1 MTAEGQKS
9 EVGDRRSEIG
19 GRRSEDCAD
28 PTSDLR
34 PLTSD
39 LRQGRG
45 KPIRIVIADDHHLVR
60 QGFRAMLSRQP
71 SMEVVAEASTAQ
83 EAIEQY
89 TRHQPDILLLDL
101 RFPDQNGTVAIRAI
115 RKQFVNARIIVLTS
129 FDNEEDI
136 YRSLQAGAKG
146 YLLKDVTLE
155 ELVDCIVKVHEG
167 QTCVPPPIAAK
178 LAERT
183 ATPELTDRELVVL
196 IRIAAGRSNKEIA
209 ADLNIVE
216 GTVKTHVNHILSKLG
231 VTDRTQ
237 ATLIALKRG
246 LVRQ

>member
-1 MTAEGQKS
+1 MTTDAG
-9 EVGDRRSEIG
+9 
-19 GRRSEDCAD
+19 
-28 PTSDLR
+28 
-34 PLTSD
+34 
-39 LRQGRG
+39 
-45 KPIRIVIADDHHLVR
+45 PIRIVIADDHHLVR
-60 QGFRAMLSRQP
+60 QGFKAMLNRLA

-115 RKQFVNARIIVLTS
+115 RKQFVSARIIVLTTL
-129 FDNEEDI
+129 DYEEDI
-136 YRSLQAGAKG
+136 YRSLQAGAKA

-155 ELVDCIVKVHEG
+155 ELVDCIEKVHEG
-167 QTCVPPPIAAK
+167 QTYVPSPIAAK

-183 ATPELTDRELVVL
+183 ATPELSVRELDVL
-196 IRIAAGRSNKEIA
+196 VRIAAGRSNKEIA
-209 ADLNIVE
+209 ADLNITE

-231 VTDRTQ
+231 VQDRTQ